1 MKQFL
6 LQTSFDT
13 MWSRFWRLETEKR
26 HFSVQVNWV
35 STVIFVKAWPVVFL
49 LLRQIGL
56 QDIPAMAVTAKRS
69 KRANYYKTF
78 FSILAM
84 HVACHVPKSCILH
97 MLCSQSPL
105 LWSQDTICNL
115 TEWKALIFIHFHVL
129 THFWYIDSS
138 RNIRIFLAMLSLL
151 RFVFT

>member
-6 LQTSFDT
+6 LQTSFDII
-13 MWSRFWRLETEKR
+13 SFRFWRLETEKR
-26 HFSVQVNWV
+26 TSQLSLTCDFCKILTSCFS
-35 STVIFVKAWPVVFL
+35 FAWLACKTF
-49 LLRQIGL
+49 Q
-56 QDIPAMAVTAKRS
+56 AMAVTAKRS

-129 THFWYIDSS
+129 IHFWYIDSS
-138 RNIRIFLAMLSLL
+138 RNIMIF
-151 RFVFT
+151 

>member
-1 MKQFL
+1 MLHFYRIFCDFCKIL
-6 LQTSFDT
+6 TSC
-13 MWSRFWRLETEKR
+13 
-26 HFSVQVNWV
+26 FS
-35 STVIFVKAWPVVFL
+35 FAWLACKTF
-49 LLRQIGL
+49 Q
-56 QDIPAMAVTAKRS
+56 AMAVTAKRS

-138 RNIRIFLAMLSLL
+138 RNIRILWGNWIMIHGRIIFMATLIMYSGLWYIIRIALI
-151 RFVFT
+151 V